1 MLRRS
6 SHSTAVLFLVL
17 SIPPTALASE
27 DAAKDPAAVAWGR
40 NNVRKRKRLQPA
52 RCAAFRQLWDR
63 SGRHGPLAV
72 KPGNDFF
79 RYVDGRWL
87 ATEKIPPDRTTW
99 GSFYILQEQADSD
112 VKAIIE
118 TAAAADA
125 PKGTNEQKI
134 GDYYKA
140 FLDTD
145 KIDQLGLAPAKAGL
159 ATIAGIK
166 THEQAAAL
174 IATPGM
180 PLNGPIGYGISLD
193 EKNPDRYIV
202 GMGSPA

>member
-1 MLRRS
+1 MHLIGRQGSMARVC
-6 SHSTAVLFLVL
+6 VL
-17 SIPPTALASE
+17 ALGALMGATSVGMAGTE
-27 DAAKDPAAVAWGR
+27 QPAAPRFGSFGIDLAALDPAI
-40 NNVRKRKRLQPA
+40 
-52 RCAAFRQLWDR
+52 
-63 SGRHGPLAV
+63 

-87 ATEKIPPDRTTW
+87 ATEKIPADRTSW
-99 GSFYILQEQADSD
+99 GSFAILREQADSD

-118 TAAAADA
+118 TAAAADV

-134 GDYYKA
+134 GDFYKA

-145 KIDQLGLAPAKAGL
+145 KIDQLGLAPAKASL
-159 ATIAGIK
+159 AAIAGIK

-180 PLNGPIGYGISLD
+180 PLDGPIGYGISLD

-202 GMGSPA
+202 EIGQSGLSLPDREYYLKA